1 MKKSKFKDFIY
12 ASIIDLKETEQ
23 ISCDLAKRIAD
34 KITEEYW
41 KDFGSE
47 EIVRLTSKSYYN
59 ICLLIKSQEEDL
71 DRFRNMVYHRNT
83 QNVRQS

>member
-1 MKKSKFKDFIY
+1 MI
-12 ASIIDLKETEQ
+12 
-23 ISCDLAKRIAD
+23 LAKRIAD